1 MLNYCFYS
9 LFKVG
14 TACALQLAQILVPMV
29 SCAITYRMEAEM
41 KLNRTQIIATIVI
54 SGLFAASTALADD
67 KDAVAATTAT
77 ATATATDTTELN
89 RNLAEAAHTAAVE
102 DAIEGVL
109 AANKLDLDIRFI
121 GRTSVSIADG
131 R

>member
-1 MLNYCFYS
+1 
-9 LFKVG
+9 
-14 TACALQLAQILVPMV
+14 
-29 SCAITYRMEAEM
+29 M

-54 SGLFAASTALADD
+54 SSLFAASATIAGDR
-67 KDAVAATTAT
+67 DAVVATTAATTADT
-77 ATATATDTTELN
+77 AELN
-89 RNLAEAAHTAAVE
+89 RNLVASAHLAEAAHTAAVE

>member
-1 MLNYCFYS
+1 
-9 LFKVG
+9 
-14 TACALQLAQILVPMV
+14 
-29 SCAITYRMEAEM
+29 M

-54 SGLFAASTALADD
+54 SSLFAASAAVADD
-67 KDAVAATTAT
+67 KAVVTTAT
-77 ATATATDTTELN
+77 AAATADTTELN
-89 RNLAEAAHTAAVE
+89 KNLAEAAHTAAVE

-121 GRTSVSIADG
+121 GRTSVSIANG

>member
-1 MLNYCFYS
+1 
-9 LFKVG
+9 
-14 TACALQLAQILVPMV
+14 
-29 SCAITYRMEAEM
+29 M
-41 KLNRTQIIATIVI
+41 KLNRTQIIATIVL
-54 SGLFAASTALADD
+54 SSLFAASAAIADD
-67 KDAVAATTAT
+67 KDAVVATTAATTADT
-77 ATATATDTTELN
+77 AELN
-89 RNLAEAAHTAAVE
+89 RNLAASAHLAEAAHTAAVK